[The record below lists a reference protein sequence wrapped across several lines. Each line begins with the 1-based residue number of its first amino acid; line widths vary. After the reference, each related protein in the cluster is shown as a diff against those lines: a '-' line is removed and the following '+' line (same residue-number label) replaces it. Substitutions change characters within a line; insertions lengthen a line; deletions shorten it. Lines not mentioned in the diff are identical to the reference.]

1 MALVN
6 QAEFAR
12 LMDVSRKTVTT
23 WKASNLLVLAGGLVD
38 VEASKKVLKKYRRDG
53 APAVTSTTVAARKK
67 SAPGNSAGNAKKA
80 APGNTPATQKTP
92 RKRPPPKPD
101 TLEFEAEQELSLRG
115 AKLTLNEARRLKEN
129 YLALLREL
137 EYQEKTGSLVDLD
150 LVKRVLFEEHRAQ
163 RDAWLN
169 WPARVGPLIAAEF
182 DLEADKLVGALNE
195 HVHKHITQLGEPP
208 LDLTAEQD

>member
-23 WKASNLLVLAGGLVD
+23 WKAANLLVLAGGLVD
-38 VEASKKVLKKYRRDG
+38 VEASKKVLQKYRRDG
-53 APAVTSTTVAARKK
+53 VPSVTSDTAKSRKK
-67 SAPGNSAGNAKKA
+67 SPPGNSAGNAKKR
-80 APGNTPATQKTP
+80 APGNTAQPPKTP
-92 RKRPPPKPD
+92 RKRPPPEPD
-101 TLEFEAEQELSLRG
+101 SLEWEAERELELRG
-115 AKLTLNEARRLKEN
+115 ANLSLVEAKRVKEN

-137 EYQEKTGSLVDLD
+137 EYQERTGSLVDLD

-169 WPARVGPLIAAEF
+169 WPARVGPLIAALF
-182 DLEADKLVGALNE
+182 DLEADKVVGALNE
-195 HVHKHITQLGEPP
+195 HVHKHIIQLGEPA
-208 LDLTAEQD
+208 LDLDAEQD